1 MIGATIGY
9 LFLFYVAIDLNDWW
23 DAVFFL
29 LAALSVI
36 DICTDWTGL
45 YSGLPGLCSPSL
57 VIRVLMKIVWSTV
70 FFIAWIFLMVILQR
84 IFNVNQG

>member
-1 MIGATIGY
+1 MINAQTFSATPIPAEGISPSE
-9 LFLFYVAIDLNDWW
+9 LTIAWMIMKEMPTSRSDT
-23 DAVFFL
+23 A
-29 LAALSVI
+29 
-36 DICTDWTGL
+36 
-45 YSGLPGLCSPSL
+45 SGSPSL